1 MTARIVTAFIT
12 GAVAITLTGCSMM
25 PVYDRPVAPVPV
37 ALPRGASYPALQ
49 SADGT
54 IDAIGWHAF
63 FTDARLQRVI
73 GVALV
78 QNRDL
83 RATIANVAATRA
95 QYRVVNAARL
105 PTISAGP
112 SLSRFHGSV
121 SSSGYTGGYG
131 NSTGP
136 TTDAYGISGGSAAFE
151 LDLWGRVR
159 SLSRA
164 ALETWLASDEG
175 RKSTQITLIAQVAQA
190 WLTIGADADALGV
203 ARDTLSSRKTTLSVA
218 QQRNAQGVGT
228 TLEVAQAETLTATA
242 RSDVARYITALAQ
255 SKNALT
261 VLVGA
266 PVADAD
272 LPDTLGQGD
281 AVMPTL
287 PVGLT
292 SAVLLRRPDV
302 LSAEHQLMAANA
314 NIGAARAAMFP
325 TISLTSLAGL
335 ASSSLGGLFD
345 QGGVF
350 NWSLAGRVTQTLFD
364 GGAKAGNL
372 AAARARHDAAIAA
385 YEGAVQNAF
394 SDVANALARRGTIDE
409 QLSAQQAYVT
419 SAERAAAIT
428 NDRYRNG
435 VDTWLAALDAAR
447 TMYAARQS
455 LVGVRLEKA
464 TNMVALYEVLGGGLK
479 P

>member
-1 MTARIVTAFIT
+1 MMRK
-12 GAVAITLTGCSMM
+12 VAISALALGLSGCSMM
-25 PVYDRPVAPVPV
+25 PAYQRPAPAVPA
-37 ALPRGASYPALQ
+37 ALPQGASYAALPAD
-49 SADGT
+49 DGAV
-54 IDAIGWHAF
+54 DAIGWRTF

-73 GVALV
+73 TTALA

-83 RATIANVAATRA
+83 RATVANVAAARA
-95 QYRVVNAARL
+95 QYRVVDAARL
-105 PTISAGP
+105 PTITASPAV
-112 SLSRFHGSV
+112 SRFHGSV
-121 SSSGYTGGYG
+121 GYTNGYG
-131 NSTGP
+131 DSTGA
-136 TTDAYGISGGSAAFE
+136 TSDAFGISGGVASFE

-175 RKSTQITLIAQVAQA
+175 RKSTQIALVSHVAQA

-203 ARDTLSSRKTTLSVA
+203 ARDTLHSRSTTLTVA
-218 QQRNAQGVGT
+218 QQRYAQGVGT
-228 TLEVAQAETLTATA
+228 TLEVAQAEVLTAMA
-242 RSDVARYITALAQ
+242 RSDVARYTTDLAQ
-255 SKNALT
+255 AKNALT
-261 VLVGA
+261 LLAGA
-266 PVADAD
+266 PVAEAD
-272 LPDTLGQGD
+272 LPGTLGAGD
-281 AVMPTL
+281 AVMPAL

-302 LSAEHQLMAANA
+302 LSAEHQLIAANA

-325 TISLTSLAGL
+325 TISLTGLAGL
-335 ASSSLGGLFD
+335 ASSSLGGLFN

-350 NWSLAGRVTQTLFD
+350 NWGIAGSATQTLFD
-364 GGAKAGNL
+364 GGALRGNL
-372 AAARARHDAAIAA
+372 AAARARHDAAVAT

-394 SDVANALARRGTIDE
+394 SDVANALARRGTIDD
-409 QLSAQQAYVT
+409 QMAAQQAYVA
-419 SAERAAAIT
+419 SAEKAAAIT
-428 NDRYRNG
+428 DERYRNG
-435 VDTWLAALDAAR
+435 VDAWLPALDAAR

>member
-1 MTARIVTAFIT
+1 MR
-12 GAVAITLTGCSMM
+12 GCS
-25 PVYDRPVAPVPV
+25 
-37 ALPRGASYPALQ
+37 G
-49 SADGT
+49 
-54 IDAIGWHAF
+54 
-63 FTDARLQRVI
+63 VI
-73 GVALV
+73 GDALAN
-78 QNRDL
+78 NRDL
-83 RATIANVAATRA
+83 RASVANVTAARA
-95 QYRVVNAARL
+95 QYYRVADAARL
-105 PTISAGP
+105 PTINAGP
-112 SLSRFHGSV
+112 SLSRYHGSV
-121 SSSGYTGGYG
+121 GSAGFTGGYG
-131 NSTGP
+131 DSAASGA
-136 TTDAYGISGGSAAFE
+136 DAFGVSGGVASFE

-159 SLSRA
+159 SLSKA

-175 RKSTQITLIAQVAQA
+175 RKSAQIALVAQVAQA

-203 ARDTLSSRKTTLSVA
+203 AHDTLASRNTTLTVA

-228 TLEVAQAETLTATA
+228 TLEVAQAETLTAMA
-242 RSDVARYITALAQ
+242 RSDVARYTTALAQ
-255 SKNALT
+255 ARNALT
-261 VLVGA
+261 LLVGA

-272 LPDTLGQGD
+272 MPVTLGQGD
-281 AVMPTL
+281 AVMATL

-292 SAVLLRRPDV
+292 SAVLQRRPDV
-302 LSAEHQLMAANA
+302 LSAEHSLIAANA

-325 TISLTSLAGL
+325 TISLTGLAGL
-335 ASSSLGGLFD
+335 ASGSLGGLFN

-350 NWSLAGRVTQTLFD
+350 NWGVAGSVSQTLFD

-372 AAARARHDAAIAA
+372 AAARARHDAAVAM

-409 QLSAQQAYVT
+409 QLAAQQAYVA
-419 SAERAAAIT
+419 SAEQAAAIT
-428 NDRYRNG
+428 DDRYRNG
-435 VDTWLAALDAAR
+435 VDAWLSALDAAR